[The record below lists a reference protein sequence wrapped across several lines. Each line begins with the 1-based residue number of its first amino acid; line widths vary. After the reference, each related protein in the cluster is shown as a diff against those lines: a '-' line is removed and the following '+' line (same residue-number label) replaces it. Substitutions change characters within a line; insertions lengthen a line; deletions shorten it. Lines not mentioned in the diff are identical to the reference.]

1 MAFRPVRRRSGSAPA
16 TAWGFSVRH
25 RLFRQGV
32 SCLAAAAVTLASVSG
47 PLRAQSVSNPVTGFG
62 GLSRSHY
69 EACQAQDEITF
80 RRAVEAVTID
90 ALGRGTADLDYK
102 GLVSEEW
109 RRARIDEIVNRE
121 VDTAVE
127 AVRGETSFARLMESI
142 INPETAREIA
152 TPVAER
158 VYRSEAMKQAME
170 QLAAGVGRELGR
182 RIEIAAAGAGRPAA
196 SCIEAFLGSRYGS
209 TVAKVVS
216 NDALRAFGIDPET
229 AAANVTPGSVAVEG
243 SGVIAGA
250 VIVIVRRELATLA
263 NRILQRLLGIALGR
277 VASSVIG
284 GIGLVLIA
292 KDVWDFRHGVM
303 PIIAD
308 EMKSPATREKVQVEL
323 VRAIREQ
330 VGGETRDIGLRTAE
344 RVVEIWLEFRRAHL
358 KVLELAEA
366 DPAFK
371 RVLETVRPERLR
383 RLDEAVALIL
393 ADPAGKSIEAR
404 LADGSLQKAME
415 TLGDAAFQV
424 GRDLR
429 SLDAAFAWQVLAG
442 DLLPRIVEDELHRR
456 NRVEAFTRQSLA
468 GLLALGDKPV
478 AGRLAALDP
487 VARDTLLELPGN
499 DVRALTR
506 GLSDAE
512 LRSLARYLGALDK
525 PIAARLLQAVAAR
538 PVAMQILAP
547 DGVREAALRSR
558 DPGAAIDLLLRPDST
573 FDFSRVLDDLTL
585 VRDGRIEPRVLLAR
599 HPMPLGLAAFGCL
612 LVLSL
617 FWRMLFGRRRPAPGP
632 DGAARA

>member
-1 MAFRPVRRRSGSAPA
+1 M
-16 TAWGFSVRH
+16 RH
-25 RLFRQGV
+25 RFFRQSV
-32 SCLAAAAVTLASVSG
+32 SVVAAAAVTLASVSG
-47 PLRAQSVSNPVTGFG
+47 PLRAQSVPGPIAGFG

-69 EACQAQDEITF
+69 EACQAQDEMTF
-80 RRAVEAVTID
+80 RRAVEAVTIE
-90 ALGRGTADLDYK
+90 ALERGTAELDFK

-127 AVRGETSFARLMESI
+127 AVRSETSFARLMESI

-209 TVAKVVS
+209 SVAKVVS

-250 VIVIVRRELATLA
+250 VIVIVRRELGMLA
-263 NRILQRLLGIALGR
+263 NRILQRLLGVALGR

-330 VGGETRDIGLRTAE
+330 VGGESRDIGQRSAE

-358 KVLELAEA
+358 KVLELA
-366 DPAFK
+366 DTTPAFK
-371 RVLETVRPERLR
+371 RVLEMVRPERLR

-393 ADPAGKSIEAR
+393 ADPSGKSIEAR
-404 LADGSLQKAME
+404 LADGTLQKAVE
-415 TLGDAAFQV
+415 SFEDPAFQV
-424 GRDLR
+424 ARDLR
-429 SLDAAFAWQVLAG
+429 SLEAAFAWQALAG
-442 DLLPRIVEDELHRR
+442 EYLPRVVEDELHRR
-456 NRVEAFTRQSLA
+456 NRADAFTRQSLMR
-468 GLLALGDKPV
+468 LLALADRPV
-478 AGRLAALDP
+478 ASRLAALEP
-487 VARDTLLELPGN
+487 VARDALLELPSN
-499 DVRALTR
+499 DVRSLAR
-506 GLSDAE
+506 GLSDVE
-512 LRSLARYLGALDK
+512 LTSLGGYIRALEK
-525 PIAARLLQAVAAR
+525 PITGRLLQVVAAR
-538 PVAMQILAP
+538 PSAMQILAP

-558 DPGAAIDLLLRPDST
+558 DPAAAIELLLRPDGT
-573 FDFSRVLDDLTL
+573 FDFSRVLDDVML

-599 HPMPLGLAAFGCL
+599 HPLPIGLAAFGGFL
-612 LVLSL
+612 ALTL
-617 FWRMLFGRRRPAPGP
+617 FWRMLFGRRRPASSGP
-632 DGAARA
+632 DGAAAA

>member
-1 MAFRPVRRRSGSAPA
+1 M
-16 TAWGFSVRH
+16 RH
-25 RLFRQGV
+25 PYFRQSV
-32 SCLAAAAVTLASVSG
+32 SVVAAAAVTLASVSG
-47 PLRAQSVSNPVTGFG
+47 PLRAQSGPGPVTGFG

-69 EACQAQDEITF
+69 EACQTQDEMTF
-80 RRAVEAVTID
+80 ERAVEAVTIE
-90 ALGRGTADLDYK
+90 ALERGTADLDFK

-127 AVRGETSFARLMESI
+127 AVRAETSFARLMESI

-182 RIEIAAAGAGRPAA
+182 RIEIAAASAGRPAA
-196 SCIEAFLGSRYGS
+196 TCIEAFLGSRYGS
-209 TVAKVVS
+209 SVAKVVS
-216 NDALRAFGIDPET
+216 NDALRAFGINPET

-243 SGVIAGA
+243 SGVLAGA

-323 VRAIREQ
+323 VRSIREQ
-330 VGGETRDIGLRTAE
+330 IGSETRHIGQRSAE
-344 RVVEIWLEFRRAHL
+344 RVVEIWQEFRRAHQ
-358 KVLELAEA
+358 KVLELAEVN
-366 DPAFK
+366 PAFK

-383 RLDEAVALIL
+383 RLDEVVALIL
-393 ADPAGKSIEAR
+393 ADPAGKSVEAR
-404 LADGSLQKAME
+404 LADGTLQKVVE
-415 TLGDAAFQV
+415 SFDDPAFQV
-424 GRDLR
+424 ARDLR
-429 SLDAAFAWQVLAG
+429 SLDSGFAWQALAG
-442 DLLPRIVEDELHRR
+442 DLLPRVVEEELHRR
-456 NRVEAFTRQSLA
+456 NRADAFTRHALTR
-468 GLLALGDKPV
+468 LLALADRPT

-487 VARDTLLELPGN
+487 VARDALLELPGS
-499 DVRALTR
+499 DVRSLAR

-512 LRSLARYLGALDK
+512 LQSLAGYIRALDK
-525 PIAARLLQAVAAR
+525 PIASRLLQVVAAR
-538 PVAMQILAP
+538 PSAMQILAP

-558 DPGAAIDLLLRPDST
+558 DPAVAIELLLRPDGV
-573 FDFSRVLDDLTL
+573 FEFSRVLEDVML
-585 VRDGRIEPRVLLAR
+585 VRDGRVEARVLVAR
-599 HPMPLGLAAFGCL
+599 HPVPLGLAVFGGL

-617 FWRMLFGRRRPAPGP
+617 VWRMLFGRRRPTPSRP
-632 DGAARA
+632 DNAAAA